1 MFQNHLYERFA
12 VISLP
17 LKIATWILS
26 SDTRLENNGL
36 YLFKFFE
43 NKGPLLWFK
52 LPQNTTEKFI
62 MIFLL
67 RKNQNVCCILC
78 CFLEEEDKQ
87 SISWYQ
93 TKHNN
98 YEQNNYEHTSQTTY
112 LPVFQSL
119 FFFLSTCTCTF
130 IFPPLNWQKQ
140 DAFFDYL
147 VDIWS
152 PPNLQRNRCSSFKA

>member
-112 LPVFQSL
+112 LPVFRSL
-119 FFFLSTCTCTF
+119 FFFF
-130 IFPPLNWQKQ
+130 IHL
-140 DAFFDYL
+140 YL
-147 VDIWS
+147 YIHI
-152 PPNLQRNRCSSFKA
+152 SSFKLAETRCIFWLLGRHLKPSKFTKKSMFFI